1 MPQST
6 KHKKLMTIL
15 VLIVVLPL
23 LMLGWQG
30 WKIDQDNKQLNSAR
44 FNSLVSARLNQ
55 VDTVIQSYFEEMQIK
70 WGLQIQQWNLGN
82 DQIRKRIDDNGNIRQ
97 IFVIDAQNKRQFPP
111 RNAAVTQSEQ
121 TFVDRLE
128 LIWRDPQM
136 LITNQSNQIE
146 LGDSTSPQIAALT
159 KKNSRTIS
167 PSASSYN
174 TSSLPRA
181 NAL

>member
-6 KHKKLMTIL
+6 KHKKLMIIL

-23 LMLGWQG
+23 ILLGWQG

-82 DQIRKRIDDNGNIRQ
+82 DQIRKRIDD
-97 IFVIDAQNKRQFPP
+97 K
-111 RNAAVTQSEQ
+111 
-121 TFVDRLE
+121 
-128 LIWRDPQM
+128 
-136 LITNQSNQIE
+136 
-146 LGDSTSPQIAALT
+146 
-159 KKNSRTIS
+159 
-167 PSASSYN
+167 
-174 TSSLPRA
+174 SL
-181 NAL
+181 